1 MLPPAAMHLEQR
13 MGNDRPAVA
22 PYYDRRPAAA
32 TGAPVGAL
40 PPAPRTSSSTDDDH
54 SGLSETENI
63 SPDTSPDIRRNRH
76 NTSSQDTSRRKR
88 RGNLPKEAVNILKRW
103 LIDHRYNAY
112 PSESEK
118 TNLSE
123 QTSLSVLQV
132 CNWFI
137 NARRRILPDLLRKD
151 GKDPLHY
158 TISRRARRTV
168 QAAGAHR
175 QGRRSDSD
183 LIEVPRSQNWDLH
196 TVNRT
201 AASAQRLER
210 DHDYDEEH
218 AYRSEDSPNDYE
230 SSPNDYH
237 SEEERP
243 SVRWPN
249 VIVRPYA
256 EAQVEQLDGDNT
268 SHSPARRR
276 DDNNSDSSH
285 DNSSGEPAAYWSAP
299 REHLSA
305 TPSVQQQ
312 QQLEVHYRGL
322 PPRTLENA
330 FAHQDNGDSF
340 RMLVE
345 IAVASPYEPS
355 RQRPPST
362 DP

>member
-22 PYYDRRPAAA
+22 PYYNRRPTAA
-32 TGAPVGAL
+32 TGASMGSL
-40 PPAPRTSSSTDDDH
+40 PPAPRASSSTDDDH

-76 NTSSQDTSRRKR
+76 TASGQDSSRRKR

-103 LIDHRYNAY
+103 LVEHRYNAY

-151 GKDPLHY
+151 GKDPLEF
-158 TISRRARRTV
+158 TISRRARRI
-168 QAAGAHR
+168 QAGASR
-175 QGRRSDSD
+175 QGRRSDPSEELMD
-183 LIEVPRSQNWDLH
+183 VRRSQNWDLH
-196 TVNRT
+196 ADRT
-201 AASAQRLER
+201 AASSQHLER
-210 DHDYDEEH
+210 DHDYDEEP
-218 AYRSEDSPNDYE
+218 AY
-230 SSPNDYH
+230 
-237 SEEERP
+237 
-243 SVRWPN
+243 
-249 VIVRPYA
+249 
-256 EAQVEQLDGDNT
+256 
-268 SHSPARRR
+268 R
-276 DDNNSDSSH
+276 DDNNSESSH
-285 DNSSGEPAAYWSAP
+285 DTSTGEPAGYWSAP

-305 TPSVQQQ
+305 TPGVQQQ
-312 QQLEVHYRGL
+312 QQIEIHYRGL

-345 IAVASPYEPS
+345 IAVASPYEPP
-355 RQRPPST
+355 RQRPSSV
-362 DP
+362 DS

>member
-1 MLPPAAMHLEQR
+1 M
-13 MGNDRPAVA
+13 DRIAVA
-22 PYYDRRPAAA
+22 PFYNRRPGAA
-32 TGAPVGAL
+32 TGASVGAL
-40 PPAPRTSSSTDDDH
+40 PPTRASSTTDEDH

-76 NTSSQDTSRRKR
+76 AASGQDSSRRKR

-103 LIDHRYNAY
+103 LMEHRYNAY

-118 TNLSE
+118 LHLSE
-123 QTSLSVLQV
+123 LTRLSILQV

-137 NARRRILPDLLRKD
+137 NARRRILPEILRKD
-151 GKDPLHY
+151 GKDPQNY
-158 TISRRARRTV
+158 TISRRARRSV
-168 QAAGAHR
+168 QSGSR
-175 QGRRSDSD
+175 QGRRADQSD
-183 LIEVPRSQNWDLH
+183 LIEEVPRPQNWDFH
-196 TVNRT
+196 GVER
-201 AASAQRLER
+201 AVASPQGDIRDLER
-210 DHDYDEEH
+210 DHDYDEEA

-243 SVRWPN
+243 LIRWPN

-256 EAQVEQLDGDNT
+256 ENQVEQLDADDI
-268 SHSPARRR
+268 SHPSARRR
-276 DDNNSDSSH
+276 NDNNSESSH

-305 TPSVQQQ
+305 TPGVQQQ
-312 QQLEVHYRGL
+312 QQMELHYRGL

-330 FAHQDNGDSF
+330 YAHQDNGDSF

-345 IAVASPYEPS
+345 IAVASPYEPP
-355 RQRPPST
+355 RQRSPLD

>member
-22 PYYDRRPAAA
+22 PYYNRRPTAA
-32 TGAPVGAL
+32 TGASVGAL
-40 PPAPRTSSSTDDDH
+40 PPAPRASSSTDDDH

-76 NTSSQDTSRRKR
+76 TASGQDSSRRKR

-103 LIDHRYNAY
+103 LVEHRYNAY

-151 GKDPLHY
+151 GKDPLEF
-158 TISRRARRTV
+158 TISRRARRMQT
-168 QAAGAHR
+168 GASR
-175 QGRRSDSD
+175 QGRRSDPSEELMD
-183 LIEVPRSQNWDLH
+183 VRRSQNWDLH
-196 TVNRT
+196 ADRT
-201 AASAQRLER
+201 AASAQHLER
-210 DHDYDEEH
+210 DHDYDEEP

-243 SVRWPN
+243 SIRWPN

-256 EAQVEQLDGDNT
+256 EAQVEQLDGDDI
-268 SHSPARRR
+268 SHPPARRR
-276 DDNNSDSSH
+276 DDNNSESSH
-285 DNSSGEPAAYWSAP
+285 DNSTGEPAGYWSAP

-305 TPSVQQQ
+305 TPGVQQQ
-312 QQLEVHYRGL
+312 QQIEVHYRGL

-345 IAVASPYEPS
+345 IAVASPYEPP
-355 RQRPPST
+355 RQRPSSL
-362 DP
+362 DS

>member
-1 MLPPAAMHLEQR
+1 M
-13 MGNDRPAVA
+13 DRFVA
-22 PYYDRRPAAA
+22 PYYNRSSNG
-32 TGAPVGAL
+32 TGASVGAL
-40 PPAPRTSSSTDDDH
+40 PPRASSSTDDDH
-54 SGLSETENI
+54 SGSSETENI

-76 NTSSQDTSRRKR
+76 TASGQDSSRRKR

-103 LIDHRYNAY
+103 LIEHRYNAY

-118 TNLSE
+118 SNLSE

-158 TISRRARRTV
+158 TISRRARRSV
-168 QAAGAHR
+168 QAGVPR
-175 QGRRSDSD
+175 REGRRSDSSEMMD
-183 LIEVPRSQNWDLH
+183 VSRSQNWGLH
-196 TVNRT
+196 AVDRT
-201 AASAQRLER
+201 AASTQGLER
-210 DHDYDEEH
+210 DHDYDEEP

-243 SVRWPN
+243 SIRWPN

-256 EAQVEQLDGDNT
+256 EAQVEQLDSDDI
-268 SHSPARRR
+268 SHPARRR
-276 DDNNSDSSH
+276 DDNNSESSH
-285 DNSSGEPAAYWSAP
+285 DNSTGEPAAYWSAP

-305 TPSVQQQ
+305 TPGVQQQ
-312 QQLEVHYRGL
+312 QQIELHYRGL

-330 FAHQDNGDSF
+330 YAHQDNGDSF

-355 RQRPPST
+355 RQRSPST
-362 DP
+362 LP